1 MLNERIIKECA
12 ASNKR
17 ISEMLTKVLKD
28 VYKVYPKP
36 EKLVTPDGIWFD
48 SRGIL
53 FPNKK
58 QVLLYAQGVYKIHSP
73 LPPRQNLPLTPCE
86 WKDLKPGDVYFG
98 TRRVDM
104 TEYTALCCYRIKL
117 DEVRSVYIGDDEDI
131 TVETFRYNYNY
142 KVGL

>member
-1 MLNERIIKECA
+1 MTNEEMIKARVDVDRRITDALDILMAQYTKPKE
-12 ASNKR
+12 KF
-17 ISEMLTKVLKD
+17 
-28 VYKVYPKP
+28 
-36 EKLVTPDGIWFD
+36 VTPDGIWFD

-73 LPPRQNLPLTPCE
+73 LLPRQNLPLTPCE